1 MKMKILKSLN
11 MNFKKKSFTLL
22 ELIVSISILSVLVIG
37 TLLFQAKLIQED
49 KYKRQIESYK
59 IDLLSSKIFLEKN
72 LNSLDE
78 LKYLENKLFYKD
90 ILFLDKVTDFEKNSD
105 ETNFYIKIVLDEKI
119 KNFWVIKK

>member
-1 MKMKILKSLN
+1 